1 MAARKKAFD
10 KVLPTSKSESRSN
23 RYFGHQKN
31 PKGRASVVQC
41 EVLSLYLKILYQVE
55 GMPIV
60 HSGVINKNDNMD
72 EHDDVDDADDVGN
85 AVDFPSQA
93 HFSL

>member
-1 MAARKKAFD
+1 M
-10 KVLPTSKSESRSN
+10 
-23 RYFGHQKN
+23 
-31 PKGRASVVQC
+31 GRASVVQP

-55 GMPIV
+55 GMPNV
-60 HSGVINKNDNMD
+60 HSGVINKNDYMD
-72 EHDDVDDADDVGN
+72 ENDDVDDADDVGN

>member
-1 MAARKKAFD
+1 MQR
-10 KVLPTSKSESRSN
+10 
-23 RYFGHQKN
+23 
-31 PKGRASVVQC
+31 

-55 GMPIV
+55 GMPNF
-60 HSGVINKNDNMD
+60 HSGVINKDDNMD